1 MDELQKLYNV
11 LSRDGY
17 YTKSFEDFQVQYE
30 DPSYR
35 EKVFGVVS
43 RDGLFTKSRED
54 FEQKYSPLK
63 KKEDAEDMASTL
75 EDGSS
80 ESSPIEQRPA
90 DFAAKQRSDQRVRQA
105 LGLEEQPEQPQ
116 EQRVADVGGM
126 QFSVPTEGIA
136 VFNNKGQDVSDPVVV
151 AAREGK
157 LTTAQDPKDVRGD
170 DYVDPV
176 DALFTA
182 SSLSSEGYPSPTRVK
197 AAEEQRAKD
206 REYTE
211 AVIVDAQPALDKV
224 REQEEAA
231 SELARVEEEAER
243 REFQMLPEVQESL
256 DGLTVD
262 EFTSTPKA
270 KAMKNLNKEYG
281 KYGLVFFDNSFFDN
295 EIKVNAPD
303 GSTMVIAVNAMGYPK
318 ADQLEQLK
326 TFVLENGKTLEG
338 VVYGDEEAGDKRA
351 WRAQSMRE
359 IGRLNED
366 GSMSTVLFESA
377 EIDGK
382 NVVYPTLFPKNPDDY
397 ASHPAY
403 WTELEGMEAYEEA
416 LKRGE
421 VFTFET
427 SEGANE
433 FAEGSW
439 KDVNAVDVMAEEFFA
454 ERGADYN
461 SYKANRNAYYDAR
474 EELNF
479 LEVAPLYEES
489 LTPEQRSKYGERY
502 YINGTRRNDYQD
514 SMRTLQSTVD
524 MLVDVAM
531 DDDLRTLQE
540 DFDAE
545 TNKVF
550 KKKTVEAVEINNSA
564 KGYVEQLNTMAEDL
578 MGMTAEEVAMAD
590 PSTISPAF
598 ASQAKQIR
606 DGYVDAQNLSQ
617 MAANQYQVAQTW
629 FNNQFDKNI
638 RGELL
643 ENYAGFTEAVSNG
656 YARGQ
661 AAEEILKITL
671 GLVDLDDDASLESVA
686 NAVVGYME
694 QAQGSGNTN
703 RTLNRYHQARG
714 FVEIFEVF
722 KDDPMEL
729 ALTLAGESMS
739 QMLPYGVKL
748 VGGGAVTGGGIG
760 AGVGAL
766 GGGVGAVPGAIA
778 GAGYGARTGFA
789 ATSLAM
795 EYTNAV
801 LDAMRSRGYDIT
813 DPKAVAVGFQ
823 DESVWD
829 EGREIGLKRGIP
841 IAIVD
846 YLSSGLAGRVF
857 TTGKLAARPVRTAS
871 FVGERFA
878 FDPAAEAFG
887 EATAQVVAGQDLDGK
902 EIFSEALGAI
912 GNNAPFAVMNQTFD
926 AIANNKL
933 QLAQDLMN
941 INGMAAEGA
950 SDVKISEWS
959 NNMEKLG
966 QITAE
971 QNQRIQEN
979 VGLRRDA
986 RNLLGPV
993 GNATL
998 EQRVMEL
1005 MAAKKELESTPN
1017 RKSVF
1022 GEKIAQINREIAS
1035 IVENGQML
1043 PEEQQTVLAGI
1054 GVIEVGEQQAPT
1066 DVRTGIA
1073 AYMLNG
1079 KQVTK
1084 EAFIAEVN
1092 KMSNRRLLRLQA
1104 KIDNDEE
1111 MASFVKEKIK
1121 QAENAIQEPSTAQVD
1136 VQQPPAPSP
1145 TVREGDT
1152 EGVAPAEAGVETVEV
1167 TEETTEEERVAQREA
1182 GIERLREELKD
1193 ESLSEDEY
1201 VAKNRELRK
1210 LLWDKSTGE
1219 FELAKEAL
1227 PSVLAE
1233 AEKIVNE
1240 VRKRQGLPSVSEEN
1254 PMTQKE
1260 LTGTESVAPELTR
1273 EEVPTEV
1280 TPTEETVSS
1289 RTQEEQEALDQEVQD
1304 LEALFGQDT
1313 GPLFQLGLEGRATE
1327 RQARLEESAMQLMDE
1342 VQPEIVSETTTIEA
1356 PTVETIPVTVTEN
1369 QELANKV
1376 PKMGLADLA
1385 GRKVNYLMADQLKVS
1400 EDLMGGPFFP
1410 LMEDTFGKV
1419 AWASMDERAAKAIV
1433 EGAKKGDYSVVYN
1446 MSPQA
1451 VDSNQAVFQEFINTV
1466 NQSEQSQ
1473 QAFATMMEHLQTL
1486 RFDKAAGVDTVTNK
1500 VHRIAKEATS
1510 FDNFLELMQEL
1521 DVDTKAD
1528 IIKKTLPTR
1537 NKKSQTEIGILLEG
1551 MDITQE
1557 SVRENISEQ
1566 FARDLPMGA
1575 LTMVLEVTDSS
1586 GNKVTAD
1593 TDINDVL
1600 MTREQQE
1607 AEGIRTHPNYPVYI
1621 RGRAVAMLEDTLPF
1635 WNVDKAARS
1644 GINAKVAGVVQG
1656 KTAPFTASQA
1666 RSAEMR
1672 RTSMQAATAK
1682 TVTEATDTQYQQF
1695 VNRLSKAFP
1704 NTEVVTDQA
1713 AFDEL
1718 LTDLNAQQLVTK
1730 NQKVYGAV
1738 LNGKLYLNPAL
1749 ENYNTPV
1756 HEFGHLWMNIAKELQ
1771 PEAYQQG
1778 LNLVEGTEYVTQVEN
1793 NKAYQKI
1800 IKQMRAEGAT
1810 EAEIQQYILE
1820 EALATAIGDKGESF
1834 ASAAQKRNFKNW
1846 LNELFEFIKQLTGIS
1861 ELTTEQIQDLNF
1873 DEFLNAV
1880 VTDLLS
1886 ENEIFAEAEVE
1897 NFGNDLQ
1904 LMASEDVTIQEIVQ
1918 RGRQANFSDAAIRAL
1933 LRNRG
1938 FKAENIN
1945 EAMEVRIDIETPL
1958 PPEFARVEG
1967 GVQEATQLFNE
1978 VRDAVAAFAR
1988 GTQRRT
1994 RRPRMTNQEREARI
2008 AELREQ
2014 NPTLTELSDAA
2025 LLRRFPRPAQQ
2036 QEVEVT
2042 RPTMSEVRAEALR
2055 LLRENPIFQAQPE
2068 QVQLELISSF
2078 DRTLNTQANR
2088 TVQRE
2093 VTDIRRILRQRKI
2106 GAQNLKRAQIMLKN
2120 FVRQNLQKS
2129 RTYTQAD
2136 INKIVRAITN
2146 IKTID
2151 DFYAQ
2156 ADNVMGVV
2164 ERQRAK
2170 MKKRT
2175 LTEILSLARKKAKTG
2190 QTSTRKRRTK
2200 GLDPDGQSLMRAIAK
2215 AASRL
2220 INVKP
2225 VVAQRFLAEEQA
2237 FLEENE
2243 AEINRILN
2251 KELLEGEQLTTKE
2264 RDLLNRQV
2272 AFDMMRDVDTMTL
2285 EDAEALLGT
2294 LKDFRKESIRRLKER
2309 RAGRAA
2315 EYEAVREETTAQI
2328 QETNP
2333 DLFDEE
2339 GNVLSDNERE
2349 GKREEIFRLFRERKI
2364 PEAMREFVRVFKDT
2378 SLPKL
2383 ISDTVRNKLQNLE
2396 TLSNLADKA
2405 IEGKNAFRENVYNRL
2420 NRMNENHLRGKR
2432 RVRGIMNDIAVEAGF
2447 ENGYEGVKRAMA
2459 RGFFKEA
2466 VVTLELTNSKTGRKF
2481 NKSFNIDQLLRV
2493 YALSLNDVQRAK
2505 LEAQGIDAAAL
2516 ESIKAEL
2523 GPELVAFADG
2533 IVNFFSETYYE
2544 EVNTVYS
2551 DVNDVNLGYVP
2562 NYFPTRTERSK
2573 VDGKML
2579 DDGDFNGIFSA
2590 ETAPALKEREDTT
2603 GDVKFDASFTGVLEN
2618 HIDTMEKFKAYAKG
2632 VRMMNTFF
2640 DIPAVN
2646 ALIEELNIKGVM
2658 KQLINNSINPNAGVQ
2673 ATGMKTLLDK
2683 LLTKYTGFA
2692 LAFKLMQIPKQASSF
2707 INAYADYRYF
2717 PKDSNVPKAVQ
2728 AVLDPLMFMMDTATL
2743 IANLGVEVF
2752 TKDGPMS
2759 KAREMSATFDDRVR
2773 QGLEG
2778 DVYGLESGSK
2788 PFRRVRTA
2796 QTAVGRAR
2804 RGIRKAA
2811 GSPTAIG
2818 DIGGVMGYLVNY
2830 RRNIKNGMS
2839 NAQAVEAFN
2848 NYNATQQSRR
2858 GSERIPLQNSNS
2870 GLVRTFTMF
2879 GSVLFLQ
2886 MNKAMQAAKNM
2897 MDTGFKGM
2905 ITGKGRA
2912 KDARELVLNV
2922 SAANVMFTTMSN
2934 IMLLTRG
2941 DDDDREKAMI
2951 RIAEAMMGLN
2961 LLYQIP
2967 ILGTELEKME
2977 IGARLIQGEDFKPD
2991 YGRKFSKDGVN
3002 PLSSIVLQVK
3012 RALKPDEKTG
3022 KIEVAKVIEPIIEL
3036 IMGTQVDPAV
3046 GLHNILGGGSEE
3058 GIENDIY
3065 DLIGVS
3071 SSYRPSGDAD
3081 KGTAK
3086 PPKST
3091 MSKRD
3096 MKQFAPELYEEVY
3109 GTVDEVMKDVTS
3121 ESKAISK
3128 EVRDIKKEAMREAM
3142 Q

>member
-1 MDELQKLYNV
+1 MDEQLLK
-11 LSRDGY
+11 
-17 YTKSFEDFQVQYE
+17 DFIA
-30 DPSYR
+30 
-35 EKVFGVVS
+35 
-43 RDGLFTKSRED
+43 TA
-54 FEQKYSPLK
+54 QKYNYDYDVVMPKFPELAGYDLQLLKDYIATAEKNQYDYDVINPKFPEFFAQDVK

-75 EDGSS
+75 DVGSS
-80 ESSPIEQRPA
+80 ELSPLQERLAQEEERAA
-90 DFAAKQRSDQRVRQA
+90 DFAAEQRGNQQVRQA
-105 LGLEEQPEQPQ
+105 LGLEEQPEQPE

-126 QFSVPTEGIA
+126 QFSVPTEG
-136 VFNNKGQDVSDPVVV
+136 VVMFDDKGRDISDPMLV
-151 AAREGK
+151 AAREGR
-157 LTTAQDPKDVRGD
+157 LTAAQEPRDVRGD

-176 DALFTA
+176 NELFTA
-182 SSLSSEGYPSPTRVK
+182 ASLSQNGYPSPATIKV
-197 AAEEQRAKD
+197 AEEQRAKD

-211 AVIVDAQPALDKV
+211 AVVADEQPALEQIQD
-224 REQEEAA
+224 QEEAEA
-231 SELARVEEEAER
+231 ELARVQKEADR
-243 REFQMLPEVQESL
+243 REFQLLPEVQESL
-256 DGLTVD
+256 DGLTVE
-262 EFTSTPKA
+262 EFTSTPKSE
-270 KAMKNLNKEYG
+270 AMKKLNKEYG

-295 EIKVNAPD
+295 EIRVNAPD
-303 GSTMVIAVNAMGYPK
+303 GSMMVIAVNAMGYPK
-318 ADQLEQLK
+318 ADQLKRLK
-326 TFVLENGKTLEG
+326 TFVLENGQMLDG
-338 VVYGDEEAGDKRA
+338 VVYGDADEGDKRA

-359 IGRLNED
+359 RGRLNAD
-366 GSMSTVLFESA
+366 GTMSTVLFESA

-397 ASHPAY
+397 GSHPSY

-427 SEGANE
+427 AEGAQE

-439 KDVNAVDVMAEEFFA
+439 KDVSTADVMAEEFFA
-454 ERGADYN
+454 ERGADYR
-461 SYKANRNAYYDAR
+461 SYKVNRDAYYDAR
-474 EELNF
+474 DELNF
-479 LEVAPLYEES
+479 LQTAPLYEES
-489 LTPEQRSKYGERY
+489 LTPQQKSKYGDKY
-502 YINGTRRNDYQD
+502 YINGTRRNDYRDGIPQ
-514 SMRTLQSTVD
+514 LQNTVD
-524 MLVDVAM
+524 MLVDLAM

-545 TNKVF
+545 TNKIF
-550 KKKTVEAVEINNSA
+550 EKKTAEAIEVNNSA
-564 KGYVEQLNTMAEDL
+564 KDYVTVLDEVSERLL
-578 MGMTAEEVAMAD
+578 GMTAEEVAMAD
-590 PSTISPAF
+590 PRSIPAAF
-598 ASQAKQIR
+598 VNQAAEIR
-606 DGYVDAQNLSQ
+606 DGYIDAQNMSQ
-617 MAANQYQVAQTW
+617 MAANEYQVAQTW
-629 FNNQFDKNI
+629 FNNKFDKSI
-638 RGELL
+638 RGELI
-643 ENYAGFTEAVSNG
+643 ENYAGFVEAVENG

-661 AAEEILKITL
+661 AAEEILSITL
-671 GLVDLDDDASLESVA
+671 GLVDLDDEASLEEVA

-703 RTLNRYHQARG
+703 RTLSRYHQAKG

-722 KDDPMEL
+722 KDDPLEL
-729 ALTLAGESMS
+729 ALALAGESMS

-748 VGGGAVTGGGIG
+748 VGGGAATGAVVGG
-760 AGVGAL
+760 GVGAL
-766 GGGVGAVPGAIA
+766 GGGVGAVPGAIT

-801 LDAMRSRGYDIT
+801 MDAMRSRGYDIT
-813 DPKAVAVGFQ
+813 DPKSVMKGFQ
-823 DESVWD
+823 DESVWA

-857 TTGKLAARPVRTAS
+857 TTGKLASRPARATA
-871 FVGERFA
+871 FVGERFV

-887 EATAQVVAGQDLDGK
+887 EATAQIVAGQDLDGK

-912 GNNAPFAVMNQTFD
+912 GNNAPFAVMNMTFD

-933 QLAQDLMN
+933 DLAQQL
-941 INGMAAEGA
+941 ISIEGLAAEGA
-950 SDVKISEWS
+950 TDVKISEWA
-959 NNMEKLG
+959 NKMEKLG

-993 GNATL
+993 GNPTL
-998 EQRVMEL
+998 EARVMQL
-1005 MAAKKELESTPN
+1005 LAAKKELESTPN
-1017 RKSVF
+1017 RKAVF
-1022 GEKIAQINREIAS
+1022 GEKIAQINREIVS

-1054 GVIEVGEQQAPT
+1054 GVVGVDEQQAPT

-1092 KMSNRRLLRLQA
+1092 KMSNRRLLKLQA

-1111 MASFVKEKIK
+1111 TFKFVEEKIK
-1121 QAENAIQEPSTAQVD
+1121 QAENAVQEPSTAQVD
-1136 VQQPPAPSP
+1136 VQQPTAPSP

-1152 EGVAPAEAGVETVEV
+1152 EGGVPAEAGVETVEV
-1167 TEETTEEERVAQREA
+1167 TEETTEE
-1182 GIERLREELKD
+1182 
-1193 ESLSEDEY
+1193 
-1201 VAKNRELRK
+1201 
-1210 LLWDKSTGE
+1210 
-1219 FELAKEAL
+1219 
-1227 PSVLAE
+1227 
-1233 AEKIVNE
+1233 
-1240 VRKRQGLPSVSEEN
+1240 
-1254 PMTQKE
+1254 
-1260 LTGTESVAPELTR
+1260 
-1273 EEVPTEV
+1273 VPTEV
-1280 TPTEETVSS
+1280 TPTEETTEETVSS

-1304 LEALFGQDT
+1304 LEALFSEDT
-1313 GPLFQLGLEGRATE
+1313 DPQFQLGLEGRDTE
-1327 RQARLEESAMQLMDE
+1327 RQARLEESAMELMDE

-1376 PKMGLADLA
+1376 PKMKLADLA

-1419 AWASMDERAAKAIV
+1419 AWASMDEKAAKAIV
-1433 EGAKKGDYSVVYN
+1433 EGAKKGDFSVVYN

-1466 NQSEQSQ
+1466 NQSAASQ
-1473 QAFATMMEHLQTL
+1473 QAFSIMMEHLQTL
-1486 RFDKAAGVDTVTNK
+1486 RFDKAAGVDTITNK
-1500 VHRIAKEATS
+1500 VHRIAREATS

-1528 IIKKTLPTR
+1528 IITKTLPTR
-1537 NKKSQTEIGILLEG
+1537 NKKSKTEIGILLEG

-1557 SVRENISEQ
+1557 SIRENISEQ

-1575 LTMVLEVTDSS
+1575 LTMVLEVTDSN

-1656 KTAPFTASQA
+1656 KDGKYTAKQA
-1666 RSAEMR
+1666 RSAEQR
-1672 RTSMQAATAK
+1672 SISMSAATAK
-1682 TVTEATDTQYQQF
+1682 TVTEPTDTQYEQF
-1695 VNRLSKAFP
+1695 VKRLSKAFP
-1704 NTEVVTDQA
+1704 NTEVVADQA

-1718 LTDLNAQQLVTK
+1718 LLDLNAQQLVTK
-1730 NQKVYGAV
+1730 TQKVYGAV

-1756 HEFGHLWMNIAKELQ
+1756 HEFGHMWMNIAKELQ

-1846 LNELFEFIKQLTGIS
+1846 LNELFEFIKKLTGIS

-1886 ENEIFAEAEVE
+1886 ENEIFAEAEVT
-1897 NFGNDLQ
+1897 NFDNDLQ

-1933 LRNRG
+1933 LKNRG
-1938 FKAENIN
+1938 FKAEDIDT
-1945 EAMEVRIDIETPL
+1945 AMEVRIDLETPL
-1958 PPEFARVEG
+1958 PSEFARVEG
-1967 GVQEATQLFNE
+1967 GVQQATQLFNE
-1978 VRDAVAAFAR
+1978 VRDAVAEFAR

-1994 RRPRMTNQEREARI
+1994 RRARMTKAEREARI

-2025 LLRRFPRPAQQ
+2025 LLRRFPRPAEQQ
-2036 QEVEVT
+2036 QVETT
-2042 RPTMSEVRAEALR
+2042 RPTMAEVRAEALR

-2093 VTDIRRILRQRKI
+2093 ITDIRRILRQRKI
-2106 GAQNLKRAQIMLKN
+2106 GAKNLKRAQIMLKN

-2129 RTYTQAD
+2129 STYTQAD

-2146 IKTID
+2146 IKTPD

-2156 ADNVMGVV
+2156 AENVMGVI

-2170 MKKRT
+2170 MKKRA
-2175 LTEILSLARKKAKTG
+2175 LSDILSLARKKAKTG

-2225 VVAQRFLAEEQA
+2225 EVSQRFLAEEQA

-2243 AEINRILN
+2243 AEINRILT

-2285 EDAEALLGT
+2285 EDAEALLST
-2294 LKDFRKESIRRLKER
+2294 LKDLRKESIQRLKER

-2315 EYEAVREETTAQI
+2315 EYEAMREDVTAQI

-2333 DLFDEE
+2333 DLFAED
-2339 GNVLSDNERE
+2339 GSLLTDNELAA
-2349 GKREEIFRLFRERKI
+2349 KREEIFRLFRDRKI
-2364 PEAMREFVRVFKDT
+2364 PQAMREFVRVFKDT
-2378 SLPKL
+2378 PIAKL
-2383 ISDTVRNKLQNLE
+2383 ISDSIKNTLSNLE
-2396 TLSNLADKA
+2396 TLTNIADKA
-2405 IEGKNAFRENVYNRL
+2405 VEGKNAFRENVYNRL

-2432 RVRGIMNDIAVEAGF
+2432 RVRGIMNNIAVQAGF

-2459 RGFFKEA
+2459 RGLVRAKTFDLK
-2466 VVTLELTNSKTGRKF
+2466 LTALNKDGSTRTYT
-2481 NKSFNIDQLLRV
+2481 KSFNIDQLLRV

-2505 LEAQGIDAAAL
+2505 LKAQGIDEATL
-2516 ESIKAEL
+2516 ETIKAEL

-2533 IVNFFSETYYE
+2533 VVNFFSETYYE
-2544 EVNTVYS
+2544 EVNAVYS

-2562 NYFPTRTERSK
+2562 NYFPTRTEKVK
-2573 VDGKML
+2573 VDSKAL
-2579 DDGDFNGIFSA
+2579 LDGDFNGIFSA

-2603 GDVKFDASFTGVLEN
+2603 GNIKFDASFTGVLEN
-2618 HIDTMEKFKAYAKG
+2618 HLDTMEKFKAYAKG
-2632 VRMMNTFF
+2632 VRMMNAFF
-2640 DIPAVN
+2640 ETPAVDT
-2646 ALIEELNIKGVM
+2646 LLKELTMLGVM
-2658 KQLINNSINPNAGVQ
+2658 KQLVNNSINPDSGAK
-2673 ATGMKTLLDK
+2673 ASGMRTLLDT

-2692 LAFKLMQIPKQASSF
+2692 LAFKIMQIPKQASSF

-2717 PKDSNVPKAVQ
+2717 PADSNVPKAVQ
-2728 AVLDPLMFMMDTATL
+2728 AVIDPLMFMMDMATL
-2743 IANLGVEVF
+2743 IANLGVEMF
-2752 TKDGPMS
+2752 TKDGPMAE
-2759 KAREMSATFDDRVR
+2759 AREMSATFDERVR

-2778 DVYGLESGSK
+2778 DVYGLESGSRAFSK
-2788 PFRRVRTA
+2788 ITTAKTTLGRAGRAVRTA
-2796 QTAVGRAR
+2796 
-2804 RGIRKAA
+2804 A
-2811 GSPTAIG
+2811 GSTTAIG
-2818 DIGGVMGYLVNY
+2818 DIGGVMGYLINY

-2839 NAQAVEAFN
+2839 KAEAVEVFN

-2858 GSERIPLQNSNS
+2858 GTEKIPLQNSNS
-2870 GLVRTFTMF
+2870 ALVRTFTMF

-2886 MNKAMQAAKNM
+2886 MNKVMQATKNIRDKVM
-2897 MDTGFKGM
+2897 KLEMP
-2905 ITGKGRA
+2905 RA
-2912 KDARELVLNV
+2912 KDTREFALNLAV
-2922 SAANVMFTTMSN
+2922 ANVLFTTMSN

-2941 DDDDREKAMI
+2941 DDEDREKAYA
-2951 RIAEAMMGLN
+2951 RITEAMLGLN
-2961 LLYQIP
+2961 LAYQIP
-2967 ILGTELEKME
+2967 ILGVHLERME
-2977 IGARLIQGEDFKPD
+2977 IGAKIIQGDDFKPS
-2991 YGRKFSKDGVN
+2991 YGAKFKKDALN
-3002 PLSSIVLQVK
+3002 PLDTIMLKVMKAMKVDKETGERDASKAIIPIV
-3012 RALKPDEKTG
+3012 
-3022 KIEVAKVIEPIIEL
+3022 EL
-3036 IMGTQVDPAV
+3036 IMGTQIDPLV
-3046 GLHNILGGGSEE
+3046 GLANILTDGSFDFAKETEE
-3058 GIENDIY
+3058 GIESDVY
-3065 DLIGVS
+3065 DLLGVS

-3109 GTVDEVMKDVTS
+3109 GTVDEVMQDVTS

-3128 EVRDIKKEAMREAM
+3128 EVKDIKKEAMREAM

>member
-1 MDELQKLYNV
+1 MDEQLLK
-11 LSRDGY
+11 
-17 YTKSFEDFQVQYE
+17 DFIA
-30 DPSYR
+30 
-35 EKVFGVVS
+35 
-43 RDGLFTKSRED
+43 TA
-54 FEQKYSPLK
+54 QKYNYDYDVVMPKFPELEGYDLQLLKDYIATAEKDQYDYAVTNAKFPELFAQDVK
-63 KKEDAEDMASTL
+63 KKEDAEGMASTL
-75 EDGSS
+75 DVGSS
-80 ESSPIEQRPA
+80 ELSPIEQRRA
-90 DFAAKQRSDQRVRQA
+90 EEEQRAVDFAAKQRGDQQVRQA

-126 QFSVPTEGIA
+126 QFSVPTEGVA
-136 VFNNKGQDVSDPVVV
+136 VFDDKGQDVSDPMLV
-151 AAREGK
+151 AAREGR
-157 LTTAQDPKDVRGD
+157 LTAAQEPKDIRGD

-176 DALFTA
+176 DDLFTA
-182 SSLSSEGYPSPTRVK
+182 ASLSKNGYPSPATIKV
-197 AAEEQRAKD
+197 AEEQRAKD

-211 AVIVDAQPALDKV
+211 ALVVDEQPALDKV

-231 SELARVEEEAER
+231 AELARVQEEADR
-243 REFQMLPEVQESL
+243 REFQLLPEVQESL
-256 DGLTVD
+256 DGLTVE

-270 KAMKNLNKEYG
+270 QAMKNLNKEYG

-295 EIKVNAPD
+295 EIRVNAPD

-318 ADQLEQLK
+318 ADQLALLK
-326 TFVLENGKTLEG
+326 DFVLENGKTLEG
-338 VVYGDEEAGDKRA
+338 VVYGDEDAGDKRA
-351 WRAQSMRE
+351 WRAQTMRE

-397 ASHPAY
+397 ASHPSY
-403 WTELEGMEAYEEA
+403 WIELEGMDAYEEA

-427 SEGANE
+427 AEGAQE

-474 EELNF
+474 DELNF
-479 LEVAPLYEES
+479 LEAAPLYEES
-489 LTPEQRSKYGERY
+489 LTPEQRSKYGEKY

-514 SMRTLQSTVD
+514 GMQQLQNTVD
-524 MLVDVAM
+524 MLVDLAM

-564 KGYVEQLNTMAEDL
+564 KGYVEQLDAMAENL

-590 PSTISPAF
+590 PSTIPAAF
-598 ASQAKQIR
+598 VSQAQQIR

-638 RGELL
+638 RGELI
-643 ENYAGFTEAVSNG
+643 ENYAGFTEAISNG

-671 GLVDLDDDASLESVA
+671 GLVDLDDDASLEDVA

-703 RTLNRYHQARG
+703 RTLNRYHQAKG

-748 VGGGAVTGGGIG
+748 VGGGAATGAGIG

-766 GGGVGAVPGAIA
+766 GGGVGAVPGAIT

-813 DPKAVAVGFQ
+813 DPKSVMVGFQ
-823 DESVWD
+823 DESVWA

-857 TTGKLAARPVRTAS
+857 TTGKLAARPVRAAS
-871 FVGERFA
+871 FVGERFV

-933 QLAQDLMN
+933 QLAQDLMS

-950 SDVKISEWS
+950 SDVKISEWA

-993 GNATL
+993 GNPTL

-1022 GEKIAQINREIAS
+1022 GEKIAQINREIVS

-1054 GVIEVGEQQAPT
+1054 GVLGVSEQQAPT

-1111 MASFVKEKIK
+1111 MASFVQEKIK
-1121 QAENAIQEPSTAQVD
+1121 QAENAVQEPSTAQVD

-1167 TEETTEEERVAQREA
+1167 TEETTEE
-1182 GIERLREELKD
+1182 
-1193 ESLSEDEY
+1193 
-1201 VAKNRELRK
+1201 
-1210 LLWDKSTGE
+1210 
-1219 FELAKEAL
+1219 
-1227 PSVLAE
+1227 
-1233 AEKIVNE
+1233 
-1240 VRKRQGLPSVSEEN
+1240 
-1254 PMTQKE
+1254 
-1260 LTGTESVAPELTR
+1260 
-1273 EEVPTEV
+1273 VPTEV
-1280 TPTEETVSS
+1280 TEETVSS

-1304 LEALFGQDT
+1304 LEALFGEDT
-1313 GPLFQLGLEGRATE
+1313 DPQFQLGLEGRDTE
-1327 RQARLEESAMQLMDE
+1327 RQARLEESAMELMEE
-1342 VQPEIVSETTTIEA
+1342 VQPEIVSETTTIETPA
-1356 PTVETIPVTVTEN
+1356 VETIPVTVTEN

-1376 PKMGLADLA
+1376 PKMKLADLA

-1433 EGAKKGDYSVVYN
+1433 EGAKKGEYSVVYN

-1473 QAFATMMEHLQTL
+1473 QAFRTMMEHLQTL

-1500 VHRIAKEATS
+1500 VHRIAREATS

-1575 LTMVLEVTDSS
+1575 LTMVLEVTDSN

-1695 VNRLSKAFP
+1695 VKRLSKAFP

-1730 NQKVYGAV
+1730 NQRVYGAV

-1756 HEFGHLWMNIAKELQ
+1756 HEFGHMWMNIAKELQ

-1846 LNELFEFIKQLTGIS
+1846 LNELFEFIKKLTGIS

-1933 LRNRG
+1933 LQNRG
-1938 FKAENIN
+1938 FKAEDIDT
-1945 EAMEVRIDIETPL
+1945 AMEVRIDMETPL

-1967 GVQEATQLFNE
+1967 GVQQATQLFNE

-1988 GTQRRT
+1988 GTQRRA
-1994 RRPRMTNQEREARI
+1994 RRPRMTKQEREARI

-2036 QEVEVT
+2036 QQVEVT
-2042 RPTMSEVRAEALR
+2042 RPTMAEVRAEALR

-2093 VTDIRRILRQRKI
+2093 VTDIRRMLRQRKI

-2146 IKTID
+2146 IKTVD

-2156 ADNVMGVV
+2156 AENVMGVV

-2190 QTSTRKRRTK
+2190 QTSSRKRRTK

-2225 VVAQRFLAEEQA
+2225 EVSQRFLAEEQA
-2237 FLEENE
+2237 FLEENA

-2272 AFDMMRDVDTMTL
+2272 AFDMMRDVDSMTL
-2285 EDAEALLGT
+2285 EDAEALLST
-2294 LKDFRKESIRRLKER
+2294 LKDLRKESIQRLKER

-2315 EYEAVREETTAQI
+2315 EYEAMREETTSQI

-2339 GNVLSDNERE
+2339 GNVLSENERQ
-2349 GKREEIFRLFRERKI
+2349 GKREQIFRLFRERKI

-2378 SLPKL
+2378 SIPKL

-2405 IEGKNAFRENVYNRL
+2405 VEGKNAFRDNVYNRL

-2432 RVRGIMNDIAVEAGF
+2432 RVRGIMNDIAVQAGF
-2447 ENGYEGVKRAMA
+2447 ENGYEGVKQAMA
-2459 RGFFKEA
+2459 RGLFREA

-2505 LEAQGIDAAAL
+2505 LEAQGIDAATL

-2544 EVNTVYS
+2544 EVNAVYS

-2632 VRMMNTFF
+2632 VRMMNAFF

-2658 KQLINNSINPNAGVQ
+2658 KQLINNSINPDAGVK

-2717 PKDSNVPKAVQ
+2717 PADSNVPKAVQ
-2728 AVLDPLMFMMDTATL
+2728 AVLDPIMFMMDTATL

-2759 KAREMSATFDDRVR
+2759 EAREMSATFDDRVQ

-2788 PFRRVRTA
+2788 PFRKVRSA

-2811 GSPTAIG
+2811 GAPTAIG

-2839 NAQAVEAFN
+2839 KAQAVEAFN

-2886 MNKAMQAAKNM
+2886 MNKVMQATKN
-2897 MDTGFKGM
+2897 
-2905 ITGKGRA
+2905 ITESASEGKMPRA
-2912 KDARELVLNV
+2912 KDTRELVLNFA
-2922 SAANVMFTTMSN
+2922 AANVMFTTMSN

-2961 LLYQIP
+2961 LVYQIP
-2967 ILGTELEKME
+2967 VLGTEVEKME
-2977 IGARLIQGEDFKPD
+2977 IGSRLIQGEDFKPD
-2991 YGRKFSKDGVN
+2991 YGRKFAKDGVN

-3012 RALKPDEKTG
+3012 KALKPDEKTG
-3022 KIEVAKVIEPIIEL
+3022 KIEVAKVIEPVIEL

-3046 GLHNILGGGSEE
+3046 GLYNILGGGSEE
-3058 GIENDIY
+3058 GIENDVY